1 MRISNER
8 RRDTEQR
15 VRAAA
20 RTLLAGE
27 IPVGG
32 KCDITTLARQAWIS
46 RATLYRSYPHL
57 KAEFEDQLAQ
67 RQASGCAPDPRD
79 TQVLRLQ
86 DENARLKDRLAA
98 HESALAQLGEFKILA
113 LSRLAAS
120 TRKSGACAQ
129 ATPPPPRRAGLSS
142 TYPPAARAG
151 MPVRAAEGEPPR
163 RRYPARH
170 REPSPSM

>member
-20 RTLLAGE
+20 RTMLAGE
-27 IPVGG
+27 IPADG
-32 KCDITTLARQAWIS
+32 KCDITTLARQAGIS

-113 LSRLAAS
+113 LSRLAPS
-120 TRKSGACAQ
+120 TKRSSACAP
-129 ATPPPPRRAGLSS
+129 ATPPPGRAGLSS
-142 TYPPAARAG
+142 TYPPTARAG
-151 MPVRAAEGEPPR
+151 MPVRATEGEPPR
-163 RRYPARH
+163 RRSPARH
-170 REPSPSM
+170 REPSP